1 MCGKNLYF
9 SFDYLE
15 SPTYPV
21 NENKVAKY
29 VEILKVNVNM
39 EMYLKKSN
47 NDFHFWIFE
56 NLFPLT
62 LAFSRK
68 EKKDPPQIK
77 SVCAVLQRPLIYFP
91 SRLYISCCFSLRNY
105 KLT

>member
-1 MCGKNLYF
+1 MCSKNFYF

-39 EMYLKKSN
+39 EMYLKKPN
-47 NDFHFWIFE
+47 NDLHFWIFE
-56 NLFPLT
+56 NLFPLA

-68 EKKDPPQIK
+68 DKKDPPQIK
-77 SVCAVLQRPLIYFP
+77 SLHCFAETSDIFLLGSTFP
-91 SRLYISCCFSLRNY
+91 TASA
-105 KLT
+105 